1 MSRGTTEL
9 ERQGEGAAQRGR
21 VLRVKEGYNPNSSS
35 IGSAISAYLAAA
47 VGAGAV
53 GVILLN
59 LFSSAG
65 GLLRRRLARERENEV
80 DEEA

>member
-1 MSRGTTEL
+1 MSNGPTEL
-9 ERQGEGAAQRGR
+9 ERGARDAAPRGR
-21 VLRVKEGYNPNSSS
+21 VLRVKDGYNPNSSS
-35 IGSAISAYLAAA
+35 VGSAISAYLAVA

-65 GLLRRRLARERENEV
+65 GLLRRRLAREREHGA